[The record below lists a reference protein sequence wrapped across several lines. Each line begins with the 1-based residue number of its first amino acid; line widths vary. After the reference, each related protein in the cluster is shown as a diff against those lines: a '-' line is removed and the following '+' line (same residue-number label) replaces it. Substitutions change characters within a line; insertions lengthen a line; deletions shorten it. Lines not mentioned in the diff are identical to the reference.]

1 MDGSLL
7 PSEILQ
13 LVASSLSVTDILRLC
28 SSNRRW
34 AQVCDDDFFWK
45 QITLRDFP
53 FPLVR
58 PHETWKEVYREN
70 LELSRTSTDGKF
82 FYVAISEPFDNNPN
96 FLGLKGNARI
106 LYLWLKNYLH
116 LRKNL
121 YFSDLILRAQPES
134 PHFEVEERGENS
146 AEIIFEYRISFPRQ
160 FTNQLQV
167 EKWFDALKY
176 DLEKHGSGQLKEIL
190 VSKVD
195 YPASPMRV
203 ITGSSTNSDGTYYVF
218 FNPSSAFMF
227 DLENRLFLQREDED
241 QLTQIP
247 Y

>member
-53 FPLVR
+53 QPLVR
-58 PHETWKEVYREN
+58 PHETWKEVYQEN
-70 LELSRTSTDGKF
+70 LKLSRTPTEGKF
-82 FYVAISEPFDNNPN
+82 FYVVISEPFDNNPN

-116 LRKNL
+116 LRRKL
-121 YFSDLILRAQPES
+121 YFSDVILQASPES
-134 PHFEVEERGENS
+134 PHFEIEDQGGPAKVK
-146 AEIIFEYRISFPRQ
+146 FEYSVSFPQ
-160 FTNQLQV
+160 QSNQLQV
-167 EKWFDALKY
+167 EKWLDALKH
-176 DLEKHGSGQLKEIL
+176 DLESHGSGNPEEIL
-190 VSKVD
+190 VSDV
-195 YPASPMRV
+195 PLPSSPMRV
-203 ITGSSTNSDGTYYVF
+203 ITGSSTDSDGAYYIY
-218 FNPSSAFMF
+218 FNPSSAFMLDF
-227 DLENRLFLQREDED
+227 DNHLFLQREDED